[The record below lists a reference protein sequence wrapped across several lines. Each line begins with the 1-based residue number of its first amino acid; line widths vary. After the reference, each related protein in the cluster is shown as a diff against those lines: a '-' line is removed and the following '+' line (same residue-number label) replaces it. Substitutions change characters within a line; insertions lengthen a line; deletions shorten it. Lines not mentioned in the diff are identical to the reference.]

1 MPHHRSLPPGLARW
15 FLTLL
20 WFFGCACAPSAQLAP
35 AQELSDVPMGLD
47 IGTTSTIY
55 PSALDS
61 ENHFVSNVML
71 VAALSGKTRQGC
83 SGVLISPKWV
93 LTAAH
98 CICKSREVT
107 NADRVL
113 ADSRLN
119 AAYPS
124 AGKNEATQAEIAS
137 WKKRILGNM
146 HAVVD
151 TSNCLKQVD
160 VTVINY
166 VASTQ
171 RYIPS
176 PYKGVDIR
184 SHPRFLSLK
193 DNENRGL
200 FTEADLAL
208 IQLNSA
214 VTESFRSIRWPD
226 AEVYKDQQVVMVG
239 YGLGE
244 TGYPTRQFGYRH
256 FGDSRIEQV
265 EHYASGSTRFITA
278 AQDQDG
284 REYSRNYEGDS
295 GGGVFSMAD
304 DSVLVGI
311 ISMRRDSH
319 GGVFESVYPH
329 LPWLKGEALNN

>member
-1 MPHHRSLPPGLARW
+1 MP
-15 FLTLL
+15 T
-20 WFFGCACAPSAQLAP
+20 
-35 AQELSDVPMGLD
+35 GLD
-47 IGTTSTIY
+47 IGSTSTVY
-55 PSALDS
+55 PGALDS
-61 ENHFVSNVML
+61 ENHFVSNVMI
-71 VAALSGKTRQGC
+71 VAALSDKTQRGC
-83 SGVLISPKWV
+83 SGVLISPKQV

-98 CICKSREVT
+98 CICENREAT
-107 NADRVL
+107 NADKTM
-113 ADSRLN
+113 ADLRLK
-119 AAYPS
+119 AAFPS
-124 AGKNEATQAEIAS
+124 AGKNKAAQTRIAA
-137 WKKRILGNM
+137 WKNLILGDM
-146 HAVVD
+146 HAVAD

-166 VASTQ
+166 VASTR

-184 SHPRFLSLK
+184 PHPQFLSLK

-208 IQLNSA
+208 IQLSDA
-214 VTESFRSIRWPD
+214 VTGSFLPIRWPN
-226 AEVYKDQQVVMVG
+226 AEVHKNQQVVVVG

-265 EHYASGSTRFITA
+265 EHYASGSTRFATA

-284 REYSRNYEGDS
+284 RELSRNYEGDS

-311 ISMRRDSH
+311 ISTRRNSH

-329 LPWLKGEALNN
+329 LPWLKAEAPSN